1 MRGTRRAA
9 AVAVALALAL
19 SGCGLADDG
28 AYDLPLP
35 GGADVGED
43 PTTLTIHLDSVEG
56 LVPLSNVKLDNVAVG
71 TVEDIDLQEDDW
83 SAVVTAEVR
92 GDLGLTDDIG
102 ARVRRS
108 SLLGEWYVE
117 LVRPE
122 AGLAPAAPIGGTGTI
137 PVSRTGGSAGVE
149 EVLGALSLLL
159 NNGGLPQLDTILSEL
174 NEALTGNEA
183 AVRGL
188 LAELTEFTGQLDRR
202 RGDIVQALDGLAL
215 LSRTLRANDRQI
227 ATALDGLPDGLRVL
241 ADQRPQLT
249 AMLRSLDRLSE
260 VTVRVVEQSRD
271 NVVADLELLRPVLA
285 NLRRSGSDL
294 PDALEILPTFP
305 FTPAARDAI
314 LGDYVNLEARVEL
327 DLGAVLEA
335 LLPLPSATTQDGQ
348 APTVPAPALPDL
360 QDPFGVLDDLGDLVD
375 GLSGLPLVGGLTGAG
390 GSGPSAPGG
399 VGGSGGSGGGLLGGL
414 LGGGS

>member
-1 MRGTRRAA
+1 MRGSWRAGL
-9 AVAVALALAL
+9 AVVALSIGL

-71 TVEDIDLQEDDW
+71 TVEDIELQEDDW

-92 GDLGLTDDIG
+92 GDLGLTDDVG

-117 LVRPE
+117 LVRPDQE
-122 AGLAPAAPIGGTGTI
+122 VAAAAPLGDTGTI

-174 NEALTGNEA
+174 NDALTGNEA

-188 LAELTEFTGQLDRR
+188 LGELTEFTGQLDRR
-202 RGDIVQALDGLAL
+202 RDDIVQALDGLGR
-215 LSRTLRANDRQI
+215 LSRTLRDNDRQI
-227 ATALDGLPDGLRVL
+227 ATALEGLPDGLRVL
-241 ADQRPQLT
+241 AEQRPQLT
-249 AMLRSLDRLSE
+249 AMLRSLDRLSQ

-271 NVVADLELLRPVLA
+271 DVVADLELLRPVLA
-285 NLRRSGSDL
+285 SLRRSGSDL

-305 FTPAARDAI
+305 FTPAAREAI

-335 LLPLPSATTQDGQ
+335 LLPLPAPTDQDGEDG
-348 APTVPAPALPDL
+348 PVPALPALPDL
-360 QDPFGVLDDLGDLVD
+360 QDPLGVLDDLDDLV
-375 GLSGLPLVGGLTGAG
+375 SGLADLPLLGGPTGSAP
-390 GSGPSAPGG
+390 SGPDS
-399 VGGSGGSGGGLLGGL
+399 GGLLGGL

>member
-1 MRGTRRAA
+1 MRGTWRA
-9 AVAVALALAL
+9 AVAAVTLAVGL

-56 LVPLSNVKLDNVAVG
+56 LVPLSNVKLDNVAIG
-71 TVEDIDLQEDDW
+71 TVESIDLQQDDW

-92 GDLGLTDDIG
+92 SDLGLTDDVG
-102 ARVRRS
+102 ARIRRS

-117 LVRPE
+117 LVRPDAE
-122 AGLAPAAPIGGTGTI
+122 TGSASPLGRSGTI

-174 NEALTGNEA
+174 NDALTGNEA

-188 LAELTEFTGQLDRR
+188 LTELTEFTGQLDRR
-202 RGDIVQALDGLAL
+202 RGDIVRALDGLGR
-215 LSRTLRANDRQI
+215 LSRTLRDSDRQI
-227 ATALDGLPDGLRVL
+227 AAALDGLPDGLRVL

-260 VTVRVVEQSRD
+260 VTVRVVEQSQAD
-271 NVVADLELLRPVLA
+271 VVADLELLRPVLA
-285 NLRRSGSDL
+285 NLRRAGSDL

-314 LGDYVNLEARVEL
+314 LGDYVNLESRVEL
-327 DLGAVLEA
+327 DLDAVLEA
-335 LLPLPSATTQDGQ
+335 LLPPSAATTQGEQ
-348 APTVPAPALPDL
+348 APTTPAPQLPDL
-360 QDPFGVLDDLGDLVD
+360 QDPFGVLDELGDLVG
-375 GLSGLPLVGGLTGAG
+375 GLSDLPLVGGAAG
-390 GSGPSAPGG
+390 PGQ
-399 VGGSGGSGGGLLGGL
+399 GGSGGTGSAGLLGGI